1 MRLAFD
7 RFLEQLRKLHPGS
20 AGSLWHYPILIY
32 SPMESNMSNQQQP
45 VFGIEKIYV
54 KDLSLEIPNAPR
66 IFLERETPEVNIQLH
81 TKGERIDEG
90 MYEVLLTITVTA
102 KVKDKTMFLVEV
114 CQAGVFQIR
123 NVAEGEM
130 DPVLGIA
137 CPNILFPYLRETVSD
152 IVTRAGF
159 HAVILSPVNFEAL
172 YHQGKQQA
180 EMNAA
185 AGEEPEEVK
194 KTTH

>member
-1 MRLAFD
+1 
-7 RFLEQLRKLHPGS
+7 
-20 AGSLWHYPILIY
+20 
-32 SPMESNMSNQQQP
+32 MSDQQP

-81 TKGERIDEG
+81 TKAERIDEG
-90 MYEVLLTITVTA
+90 MYEVLLTVTVTA
-102 KVKDKTMFLVEV
+102 KVKEKTMFLVEV
-114 CQAGVFQIR
+114 RQAGIFQIR
-123 NVAEGEM
+123 NVPEAEM

-185 AGEEPEEVK
+185 AAAGKPEEEK

>member
-1 MRLAFD
+1 
-7 RFLEQLRKLHPGS
+7 
-20 AGSLWHYPILIY
+20 
-32 SPMESNMSNQQQP
+32 MSDQQQP

-81 TKGERIDEG
+81 SKGERIDGG

-114 CQAGVFQIR
+114 GQAGIFQIR
-123 NVAEGEM
+123 NVPEAEM

-180 EMNAA
+180 EMNATA
-185 AGEEPEEVK
+185 TEKLEEVQQ
-194 KTTH
+194 TTH